1 MFKFKL
7 QTQIIISF
15 LLIISLSFIFSYV
28 ATDTIWQRNIQE
40 RNEEY
45 RSKVSKSVSDSL
57 ATYYQSWGSFEQGF
71 ENVLVREMTNLDL
84 DPNEDS
90 IGVVDENYEWII
102 ASPNAIKI
110 NSSNLQEMI
119 SEIGRAHV

>member
-7 QTQIIISF
+7 QTQITISF

-28 ATDTIWQRNIQE
+28 ATDTIWQRNIEE

-71 ENVLVREMTNLDL
+71 ENVLVRN
-84 DPNEDS
+84 
-90 IGVVDENYEWII
+90 
-102 ASPNAIKI
+102 
-110 NSSNLQEMI
+110 
-119 SEIGRAHV
+119 